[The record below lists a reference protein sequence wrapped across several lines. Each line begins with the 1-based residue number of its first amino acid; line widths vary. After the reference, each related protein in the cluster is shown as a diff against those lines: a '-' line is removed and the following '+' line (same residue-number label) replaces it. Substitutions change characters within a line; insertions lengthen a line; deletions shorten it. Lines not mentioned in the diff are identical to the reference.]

1 MTTIVTMVVTTLLGE
16 MASLITLEKVYKVLL
31 KAMKIKI
38 KGTSRKLKKKTYIS
52 FKGIYYTVAY
62 NSKSLVNENQVQL
75 LINRAAELQHQF
87 SMPLC

>member
-38 KGTSRKLKKKTYIS
+38 KGTSRKFKKNLY
-52 FKGIYYTVAY
+52 
-62 NSKSLVNENQVQL
+62 QL
-75 LINRAAELQHQF
+75 
-87 SMPLC
+87 